1 MNERILR
8 KFVRAILNE
17 MALPKNEWTAIVPG
31 SADFEEVRGHL
42 YNLVNTAYD
51 GVDGGHIKITGKG
64 PESLDRYR
72 YWVVIDNDEDPD
84 IDVAIF
90 GKPEF
95 GAKSAG
101 VGHDGSGAARSAYK
115 EKSAALRR
123 GESVGGIGNWWG
135 EVSGTAAYA
144 TLSRGAPAIEDK
156 AKVAQLLAGD
166 KYVWHGAHP
175 DPSAPELFKRYNG
188 WYEKDFGSGGKHI
201 KIITGI
207 PSA

>member
-8 KFVRAILNE
+8 KYVRAILSE
-17 MALPKNEWTAIVPG
+17 MALPKNKWVAIEPG
-31 SADFEEVRGHL
+31 TPDFEEVRGHL

-51 GVDGGHIKITGKG
+51 GVEGGHIKITGKG

-72 YWVVIDNDEDPD
+72 YWVVTDNDEDPEID
-84 IDVAIF
+84 IAIF

-101 VGHDGSGAARSAYK
+101 VGHDGSGAARAAYK
-115 EKSAALRR
+115 NKSAELRQ
-123 GESVGGIGNWWG
+123 GGTVGGIGNWWG

-144 TLSRGAPAIEDK
+144 TLSRGSPAIEDK
-156 AKVAQLLAGD
+156 AIVDQLLAGD
-166 KYVWHGAHP
+166 KYVWHGEHP
-175 DPSAPELFKRYNG
+175 DPKAAPLFRQFKG
-188 WYEKDFGSGGKHI
+188 WYEKDFGPGGKHI

-207 PSA
+207 PSV